1 MKPWRS
7 TFITNGVIVGAGLVG
22 GVFAARFLGAEDR
35 GLLAAI
41 IYWPHFIAGIAA
53 MGLNEGIVIYT
64 ARSGTSDTLRAT
76 TFTFSISLAFFVG
89 VIGYFLIP
97 YVIGESRQD
106 YLLFTQIYLLV
117 FLPVTY
123 LAQNFL
129 AIDQGEFNF
138 RRFNCQRIIQAI
150 TYPILLLFLWLT
162 GNLSVEFAAIAV
174 LSGTAFVAIL
184 RGWDSRRGI
193 LKRPSIQETIHLLT
207 VSIRLYI
214 VNIIM
219 ALSVQ
224 VDKMVLVL
232 FSSNTELGLYV
243 VATTAAGAIVSLFV
257 QTYINIMLPT
267 AAQIGPEL
275 NNIQEIILP
284 LRQLITVIILITLL
298 LFFIIPYLVLLVF
311 GFEFKTAGQYA
322 QVLLLAFAFIGVKKV
337 FVYLLRS
344 WNENRPAILSEGVTA
359 IIIIIGAYVTI
370 KWWGT
375 MGLCVLVVAAHALG
389 AAAVIFCFFKITG
402 LTARQLVSSVPNS
415 NRK

>member
-53 MGLNEGIVIYT
+53 MGLNEGIVIHT

-106 YLLFTQIYLLV
+106 YLFFTQIYLLV
-117 FLPVTY
+117 FLPATY

-129 AIDQGEFNF
+129 AIDQGEF
-138 RRFNCQRIIQAI
+138 RFNLFNTQRIIQAI
-150 TYPILLLFLWLT
+150 TYPILLLSLWYAD
-162 GNLSVEFAAIAV
+162 NLSVEFAAIAV
-174 LSGTAFVAIL
+174 LAGTAIVAIL
-184 RGWDSRRGI
+184 RCWDTRQG
-193 LKRPSIQETIHLLT
+193 LLTTPSIQEAQHLLT
-207 VSIRLYI
+207 VSIRLYV

-224 VDKMVLVL
+224 VDKMLLVL

-275 NNIQEIILP
+275 NNIRKIILP
-284 LRQLITVIILITLL
+284 LRQLIAVIVLITVF
-298 LFFIIPYLVLLVF
+298 LFFIIPYIVPFVF
-311 GFEFKTAGQYA
+311 GFEFKVAGQYA
-322 QVLLLAFAFIGVKKV
+322 RVLVLAYAFIGIKKV
-337 FVYLLRS
+337 FIYILRS
-344 WNENRPAILSEGVTA
+344 WKKNRPAVVSEGLTA
-359 IIIIIGAYVTI
+359 IFLIIGAYFAV

-375 MGLCVLVVAAHALG
+375 MGLCLLVVVAHAVG
-389 AAAVIFCFFKITG
+389 AVFIIFCFLNITS
-402 LTARQLVSSVPNS
+402 LTARQLVRSAPNC
-415 NRK
+415 NG